1 MRVSLLLLGAQ
12 VSVAA
17 FSLTRSAEADEA
29 PSVVGAAG
37 TLQTP
42 APLGGDPLLQPELG
56 QSLGGMPRLQLTA
69 PAFAPAGYQQK
80 AGDSM
85 ALALNT
91 AHGETP
97 HQAQASLAKPI
108 DLGLVPIDYNLPDP
122 NRGAA
127 NHFRALGGVVF
138 SNYINWQF
146 AWLFMDMAFVTSESI
161 ARNIKIGFIWDDNS
175 LMTNFFR
182 HPYQGT
188 MYYHSARGAGLS
200 LWESS
205 LYTAFGS
212 LQWEFMGET
221 HPAAPNDFYTT
232 TLGGIGMG
240 EMLYRL
246 SSEVLDDSTS
256 GSERFW
262 RELGGGLLAP
272 MRLFQRLTTGDA
284 WAAGPPHKNPTPVE
298 FELDFGV
305 DHVRSNDFGELDDF
319 DPSLLIGLEVNYGDR
334 LPKNDAGTFGP
345 YDFFDASFSAALFN
359 SDLSGG
365 RMFIHAPLHGWN
377 QWISEP
383 DDPNPDNNIIGFSQ
397 AFDYANSN
405 LLELGGTGVGIADWA
420 NWRFSKDTGLQLTA
434 DAQWLAMSG
443 ATSPFTH
450 ATGRTY
456 NFGMGMSGYLAARL
470 RLGKYGEFG
479 LNGKQYVVTVVDGEE
494 GGELYGLIRA
504 HYEIPI
510 YKGLGLGFSPLWVYR
525 YGAYKEVE
533 NVRSDSFETKT
544 YVMWKI

>member
-1 MRVSLLLLGAQ
+1 MRVSLFLLGAQ

-17 FSLTRSAEADEA
+17 LSQAQPAHADA
-29 PSVVGAAG
+29 TDAARV
-37 TLQTP
+37 P
-42 APLGGDPLLQPELG
+42 PLAGDATSPPDLVEPLDG
-56 QSLGGMPRLQLTA
+56 VPRYQLTA
-69 PAFAPAGYQQK
+69 PTFAPAGFQQK
-80 AGDSM
+80 AGDNV
-85 ALALNT
+85 ALSISA
-91 AHGETP
+91 AHGEMP
-97 HQAQASLAKPI
+97 AQTTASQAKPI

-127 NHFRALGGVVF
+127 NHFRALGGVTF
-138 SNYINWQF
+138 ANWINWQF
-146 AWLFMDMAFVTSESI
+146 AWLFMDMAYVTSESI
-161 ARNIKIGFIWDDNS
+161 ARNIRIGFIWDDNS

-188 MYYHSARGAGLS
+188 MYYHAARGAGLS
-200 LWESS
+200 LWEAS

-232 TLGGIGMG
+232 TLGGVAMG

-262 RELGGGLLAP
+262 RELGGGVLAP

-284 WAAGPPHKNPTPVE
+284 WASGPSHKNPTPID

-305 DHVRSNDFGELDDF
+305 DRVRSNDFGELDEF
-319 DPSLLIGLEVNYGDR
+319 DPSFMVGLEVDYGDR

-345 YDFFDASFSAALFN
+345 YEFFNASFSAALFN
-359 SDLSGG
+359 SELSGG
-365 RMFIHAPLHGWN
+365 RMFIEAVLHGWN
-377 QWISEP
+377 SWLSEP

-405 LLELGGTGVGIADWA
+405 LLELGGTGVGIANWA
-420 NWRFSKDTGLQLTA
+420 NWRFGKDMGFRLNG
-434 DAQWLAMSG
+434 DVQWLAMSG
-443 ATSPFTH
+443 ATSPFTQ

-456 NFGMGMSGYLAARL
+456 NFGMGMSGALSARL
-470 RLGKYGEFG
+470 RLGRFGELG
-479 LNGKQYVVTVVDGEE
+479 LFGKQYVVTVVDGEE
-494 GGELYGLIRA
+494 GGELYGLIHG

-510 YKGLGLGFSPLWVYR
+510 YKGLGLGFAPLWVYR